1 MAATIEFMLG
11 QLTACCV
18 VFLVL
23 RFGSIG
29 AAVVFCLGKQS
40 FWSPILQLAV
50 TLIPDLCKN
59 AK

>member
-29 AAVVFCLGKQS
+29 AAFVFCFLGLVFS
-40 FWSPILQLAV
+40 FLLYRVCPLVSVLSL
-50 TLIPDLCKN
+50 L
-59 AK
+59 